1 MSKSILL
8 FVLSLFSIVSVYGGD
23 IRLPAKG
30 GGLYQVVIVDRGSKG
45 AKYDGVTGAIVNTS
59 HGTKIAVR
67 DIDFG
72 NERYGWYNQFM
83 IEYTNPSNCT
93 DAYFDIYI
101 EDTTVP
107 VASIPVEQTE
117 EGEYKETLASLKLN
131 IIGSHAVYIRW
142 RNHSAN
148 LKTFGAN
155 ALVPFAS
162 VSLVRTGSLTKY
174 KFNVGDLESLT
185 GKHRLKMVWRK
196 NNATVANVYLDSNN
210 PASVEKVYE
219 EDVHAYG
226 VKGGIKIESSNT
238 IGEIWVSSL
247 TGLRMKE
254 FVSLGTSEYIALP
267 SGFYL
272 LRIIP
277 DNGKTIVCKV
287 LVRD

>member
-1 MSKSILL
+1 
-8 FVLSLFSIVSVYGGD
+8 
-23 IRLPAKG
+23 
-30 GGLYQVVIVDRGSKG
+30 
-45 AKYDGVTGAIVNTS
+45 
-59 HGTKIAVR
+59 
-67 DIDFG
+67 
-72 NERYGWYNQFM
+72 
-83 IEYTNPSNCT
+83 
-93 DAYFDIYI
+93 
-101 EDTTVP
+101 
-107 VASIPVEQTE
+107 
-117 EGEYKETLASLKLN
+117 
-131 IIGSHAVYIRW
+131 
-142 RNHSAN
+142 
-148 LKTFGAN
+148 
-155 ALVPFAS
+155 
-162 VSLVRTGSLTKY
+162 
-174 KFNVGDLESLT
+174 
-185 GKHRLKMVWRK
+185 MVWRK